1 MRLHPI
7 LPILLLASSVD
18 AATLAGFASL
28 PASTFVPGPTS
39 GQFTGGGNGI
49 ATPFVN
55 QQPVQGVSALLINS
69 DGTYTAMSDNG
80 FGAKGNSADALLGF
94 FNLSIDFKTGM
105 GGTGTVTVNSV
116 TRLSDPD
123 GAVNFT
129 KVHELAN
136 YPSSAIPVDPAI
148 VAGSLLTG
156 GDFDLES
163 FRRMPDGTY
172 WFGEEFGPFLI
183 HTDAN
188 GKVLDE
194 PVALPGVQSPQSPFL
209 GGGTANLPGSRGFE
223 GMALGID
230 GKTLYPMLEG
240 PLTTDTNRNRLII
253 NEFDSTTGAYT
264 GKQWFYRMENTFE
277 SGQAI
282 GDFTAVNATQF
293 LVIERDGG
301 QGASA
306 LFKKVYLIDL
316 SVIDADGF
324 VQKTEIV
331 DLLNIL
337 DPLDL
342 DGDGNNTFRFPFV
355 TIESVAIVNAN
366 TLLIAN
372 DNNFPF
378 SNGRTPGVADN
389 NEFILLTLPNSL
401 RVVPEPSTWMLGL
414 AGLGALAL
422 FRRRR

>member
-1 MRLHPI
+1 
-7 LPILLLASSVD
+7 
-18 AATLAGFASL
+18 
-28 PASTFVPGPTS
+28 
-39 GQFTGGGNGI
+39 
-49 ATPFVN
+49 
-55 QQPVQGVSALLINS
+55 
-69 DGTYTAMSDNG
+69 
-80 FGAKGNSADALLGF
+80 
-94 FNLSIDFKTGM
+94 
-105 GGTGTVTVNSV
+105 
-116 TRLSDPD
+116 
-123 GAVNFT
+123 
-129 KVHELAN
+129 
-136 YPSSAIPVDPAI
+136 
-148 VAGSLLTG
+148 
-156 GDFDLES
+156 
-163 FRRMPDGTY
+163 MPDGTY

-188 GKVLDE
+188 
-194 PVALPGVQSPQSPFL
+194 
-209 GGGTANLPGSRGFE
+209 R
-223 GMALGID
+223 
-230 GKTLYPMLEG
+230 
-240 PLTTDTNRNRLII
+240 RRLII
-253 NEFDSTTGAYT
+253 NEFDTTTKSYT

-301 QGASA
+301 QGAGA
-306 LFKKVYLIDL
+306 LFKKVFLIDI
-316 SVIDADGF
+316 SVVDADGF

-378 SNGRTPGVADN
+378 SSGRTPGVADN

-401 RVVPEPSTWMLGL
+401 RLVPEPSTWMLGF
-414 AGLGALAL
+414 ANAPRASIY
-422 FRRRR
+422 RRDSRRFAQQDT